1 VETTSIGV
9 LEEKGSPWKIKAYTT
24 FLYDCIDVTSMK
36 GHAPKSVE
44 DRVLKGMILKTILRA
59 EDEHLELTS
68 EDIHNYISNNQFY
81 FESPELDQ
89 YGRPQWSGD
98 YSYDNLPGI
107 RSALTYL
114 RHAGYITK
122 SGIER
127 PFTFLLTTEGHL
139 HADDT
144 FFKYKMKMQYMQKL
158 VDKIVSRTLSNDENV
173 TQLAEQKKRELCRTC
188 KLNHPKAQR
197 LPARTWTVRPHQ
209 GKIGIQRKD
218 GSIIE
223 VPVTDEGVIKELED
237 LKSLLV
243 TGVDGKVDKE
253 STILSLQN
261 RCTTYEKIMKEAGIE
276 IGRLDTQLTKV
287 KERKGKLDEKA
298 FIRNMDRMSVA
309 HYYYEGG
316 YWLDAEF
323 FNVWKGSLVVVEYKR
338 TVGMEILNVYYD
350 IQSTKSEIM
359 TRTDL
364 KRRILEPEEIPGIG
378 IYVAEIKGG
387 SVIFNSEHF
396 QAPKTLTV

>member
-9 LEEKGSPWKIKAYTT
+9 LEEKGSPWKIKSYTT
-24 FLYDCIDVTSMK
+24 FISDCIDVTSMK

-68 EDIHNYISNNQFY
+68 EDIHNYISTNEFY
-81 FESPELDQ
+81 FESPETDR
-89 YGRPQWSGD
+89 YGRPVFSGD
-98 YSYDNLPGI
+98 YTYDNLPGI
-107 RSALTYL
+107 RSTLTYL
-114 RHAGYITK
+114 RHAGYIVK

-139 HADDT
+139 HAEDT

-158 VDKIVSRTLSNDENV
+158 VDEIVSRTLNNDENV
-173 TQLAEQKKRELCRTC
+173 NELAESKKRLLCKTC

-197 LPARTWTVRPHQ
+197 LPARTWTVKPHR
-209 GKIGIQRKD
+209 GKIGLQGKD
-218 GSIIE
+218 DSIREYEITE
-223 VPVTDEGVIKELED
+223 DDQIKELAD
-237 LKSLLV
+237 LKASLV
-243 TGVDGKVDKE
+243 MKDGKVDAE
-253 STILSLQN
+253 STIMTLQN
-261 RCTTYEKIMKEAGIE
+261 EKEYLTGVLREAGIRYE
-276 IGRLDTQLTKV
+276 KLDTAYM
-287 KERKGKLDEKA
+287 KEKGRKGKADAKRL
-298 FIRNMDRMSVA
+298 FRNMTRMEVA
-309 HYYYEGG
+309 HAYYEAGM
-316 YWLDAEF
+316 YLDAEF
-323 FNVWKGSLVVVEYKR
+323 FEIWGGDQIVIVEYKR

-364 KRRILEPEEIPGIG
+364 KRRILEPEEIPSIG
-378 IYVAEIKGG
+378 IYVSEIRPG

-396 QAPKTLTV
+396 QAPKTLAV